1 MGMTGFDMIVD
12 SWNEK
17 QVNINY
23 LEKQKCV

>member
-17 QVNINY
+17 QININY